1 MDLQIITDLLIY
13 IVGVIV
19 GTGIITRATN
29 KFIFK
34 SFGHKQKALY
44 SFITVSV
51 FSVLG
56 YGVIAIIGPVIWLI
70 YDLRRVLGGKNHKGP
85 NLNKGGEVE

>member
-1 MDLQIITDLLIY
+1 MDLQFITKLVIY
-13 IVGVIV
+13 IIGVVV

-34 SFGHKQKALY
+34 SFGRKQKAFY

-56 YGVIAIIGPVIWLI
+56 YGVLAFIGTVIWLI
-70 YDLRRVLGGKNHKGP
+70 YDLRRVPENKNHKRI
-85 NLNKGGEVE
+85 NLFG

>member
-1 MDLQIITDLLIY
+1 MDIQFITKLIIY
-13 IVGVIV
+13 IIGVIV

-44 SFITVSV
+44 SFIAVSV

-56 YGVIAIIGPVIWLI
+56 YGALAIIGTVIWLI
-70 YDLRRVLGGKNHKGP
+70 YDLRRVPENKNHKRIKLFG
-85 NLNKGGEVE
+85 